1 MTTDR
6 APLAAGAAAAEAL
19 RGLCG
24 GAVHLPGD
32 AAFDEA
38 RLPWNLSVDARPAA
52 VAYPAFASEVA
63 DVVRTAASVG
73 LRVAPQGTGHGAP
86 PLAGRLEDAV
96 LLRTSAMT
104 ELRVDAE
111 RRTARVGAGVRW
123 GDVVERAG
131 ALGLAARH
139 TSSPGVGVVGSS
151 LGGGLSWYA
160 RDAGLQCSALT
171 AVELV
176 LADGTFVRATDTDHN
191 NLMWAARGGAGGFGV
206 VTALEFDL
214 LPIARVHA
222 GMLAWDWAHAEPVL
236 SAWSAWCGEAPE
248 SVTSMARLFQ
258 APDVPW
264 LPADV
269 RGRRLVIVDAVLLE
283 DSDRA
288 GALLAPLRALGP
300 EIDTFA
306 DVPAASVARLQLDP
320 EAPTAV
326 YAHSVLVS
334 DLPER
339 AVEALVAA
347 AGPGSGSELLFVEIR
362 QLGGALSRPADRA
375 GALDRM
381 DGAFLVLGV
390 GMDTGAGWAAVRE
403 DAHRVMGS
411 LEPWTSQ
418 AAYLLMAD
426 DAQVDARRGWPEV
439 SWQRLAAVRQSVDPH
454 GLFLPPHRGSEHGV
468 EPPRLTGSSRPQGPL
483 KRPGP
488 P

>member
-1 MTTDR
+1 M
-6 APLAAGAAAAEAL
+6 
-19 RGLCG
+19 
-24 GAVHLPGD
+24 
-32 AAFDEA
+32 
-38 RLPWNLSVDARPAA
+38 
-52 VAYPAFASEVA
+52 
-63 DVVRTAASVG
+63 VRTAASVG

-131 ALGLAARH
+131 ARGPRGPAHLQPRRRRRRLLARRRAELVR
-139 TSSPGVGVVGSS
+139 PP
-151 LGGGLSWYA
+151 
-160 RDAGLQCSALT
+160 AGLQCSALT

-176 LADGTFVRATDTDHN
+176 LADGTFVRATDTDHSD
-191 NLMWAARGGAGGFGV
+191 LMWAARGGGGGFGV

-236 SAWSAWCGEAPE
+236 RAWSAWCGETPE

-269 RGRRLVIVDAVLLE
+269 RGRRLVIIDAVATRGL
-283 DSDRA
+283 RPRR
-288 GALLAPLRALGP
+288 ALLAPLRALRP

-306 DVPAASVARLQLDP
+306 DVPAASVARLQFDP

-362 QLGGALSRPADRA
+362 QLGGALSRPGPTGRRPGPDGRRVPGARRGAGHRCRMGGGPGGRASRDGRA
-375 GALDRM
+375 GAVGEPGGVPA
-381 DGAFLVLGV
+381 DG
-390 GMDTGAGWAAVRE
+390 
-403 DAHRVMGS
+403 
-411 LEPWTSQ
+411 
-418 AAYLLMAD
+418 
-426 DAQVDARRGWPEV
+426 RRGGRRAT
-439 SWQRLAAVRQSVDPH
+439 RLA
-454 GLFLPPHRGSEHGV
+454 GGV
-468 EPPRLTGSSRPQGPL
+468 LAA
-483 KRPGP
+483 PGGGA
-488 P
+488 